1 MERKLAA
8 ILVADVAGYSRL
20 MGADETGTF
29 TRLRAHRQELFEPE
43 IARHHGRVFKLTGDG
58 LLAEFGSAVDAV
70 ECAVALQHQMAER
83 NLGLRQDERIDIR
96 VGVHVGDVIVEDE
109 DRHGDAV
116 NVAARL
122 QQLARAGG
130 ICVSRPVVD
139 HVRQKV
145 TFRFEPRGE
154 ERLKNIAEPV
164 AVYRV
169 MVGAAAGTRSRKG
182 WQLRGGRWPW
192 AAAAAVVV
200 AIAAGAGVWNL
211 YPLGSDEVSTGLPTA
226 ATMSPEPAL
235 AVLPFTNMS
244 GDPAEDYLGA
254 GVAEDIITVLST
266 FPSLRVVSRMSS
278 FTYDKPVKVQQ
289 VGQEL
294 GVRYVLEGSVR
305 KAADR
310 VRVTAQL
317 IDAQTGDHV
326 WANRFDEEAADVV
339 ALQEQVANQIYAS
352 LAGLT
357 GEVRKDEEQHSWSK
371 SAPSLEEYD
380 YYLRG
385 HQLFFHFTPEDNA
398 RAQQV
403 WREGLAHFPNSTL
416 LRIKLGF
423 SYMEPILEGW
433 TEPTEDDI
441 ETAWQFGRQA
451 EAAENKS
458 RQETWLCHWLMA
470 FLYQWHDQDFERSI
484 AEAEAAVQMVPY
496 DAWSRASLATWLAA
510 AGRTDEAI
518 AWLEGALR
526 RDPHG
531 PPWWT
536 GNLAWAYY
544 LGGRYEDALGE
555 WHKMSKPWPLGLAVV
570 QVRLGRVGEAR
581 ATVAEFLKD
590 DPGWTL
596 KKEARWPLI
605 EPLKQSYLE
614 DLRQAGL
621 PDG

>member
-8 ILVADVAGYSRL
+8 ILAADVVGYSRL
-20 MGADETGTF
+20 MGADEAGTF

-43 IARHHGRVFKLTGDG
+43 IVRHHGRVFKLMGDG

-70 ECAVALQHQMAER
+70 ECAVALQDKMAER
-83 NLGLRQDERIDIR
+83 NLGLPKDERIDIR

-122 QQLARAGG
+122 EQLAGAGG

-145 TFRFEPRGE
+145 AFRFEARGE

-164 AVYRV
+164 AIYRV
-169 MVGAAAGTRSRKG
+169 LLGAAAGTQSAKG
-182 WQLRGGRWPW
+182 WRLRRLHW
-192 AAAAAVVV
+192 AAAATVVI
-200 AIAAGAGVWNL
+200 AIAAGPGVWSL
-211 YPLGSDEVSTGLPTA
+211 YPHRQVEPSTAPAGA
-226 ATMSPEPAL
+226 AVTSPEPAI

-244 GDPAEDYLGA
+244 GDPTQDYLGA

-278 FTYDKPVKVQQ
+278 FTYDKPVKVQE

-310 VRVTAQL
+310 IRVTAQL
-317 IDAQTGDHV
+317 IDAKSGDHV
-326 WANRFDEEAADVV
+326 WANQFDEEAVDVV

-357 GEVRKDEEQHSWSK
+357 GEVRRDEEQHSWSK
-371 SAPSLEEYD
+371 SAPSLAEYD

-385 HQLFFHFTPEDNA
+385 HQLFFQFTPEDNA

-403 WREGLAHFPNSTL
+403 WREGLARFPDSTL
-416 LRIKLGF
+416 LRIKLAF
-423 SYMEPILEGW
+423 SYMEPIVEGW
-433 TEPTEDDI
+433 TDPSERDI
-441 ETAWQFGRQA
+441 EAAWQFGKQA
-451 EAAENKS
+451 EAAEHKS

-470 FLYQWHDQDFERSI
+470 ILYQWHGEDFDRSI
-484 AEAEAAVQMVPY
+484 AEAEAAIQMVPY
-496 DAWSRASLATWLAA
+496 DALSRAVLGSWLAG
-510 AGRTDEAI
+510 AGRTGEGIEWVKDAI
-518 AWLEGALR
+518 R
-526 RDPHG
+526 REPHG

-536 GNLAWAYY
+536 GNLARAYY
-544 LGGRYEDALGE
+544 LAERYEDALAE
-555 WHKMSKPWPLGLAVV
+555 WHKVSKPWPLQLAVV
-570 QVRLGRVGEAR
+570 DVRLGRLEEAR
-581 ATVAEFLKD
+581 AAVVEFLKD
-590 DPGWTL
+590 NPDWTL
-596 KKEARWPLI
+596 TKEARWPLI
-605 EPLKQSYLE
+605 EPLKRRNLE
-614 DLRQAGL
+614 DLHQAGL

>member
-8 ILVADVAGYSRL
+8 ILAADVAGYSRL
-20 MGADETGTF
+20 MGADEAGTF
-29 TRLRAHRQELFEPE
+29 ARLKAHRKELFEPE
-43 IARHHGRVFKLTGDG
+43 IARHHGRIFKLMGDG
-58 LLAEFGSAVDAV
+58 LLAEFGSALDAV
-70 ECAVALQHQMAER
+70 ECAVAVQRQMAER
-83 NLGLRQDERIDIR
+83 NRGLPGSERIDVR
-96 VGVHVGDVIVEDE
+96 MGVHVGDVIVEDE

-122 QQLARAGG
+122 QQLAEPGG
-130 ICVSRPVVD
+130 ICASRPVVD
-139 HVRQKV
+139 HIRQ
-145 TFRFEPRGE
+145 RAALHFELRGE

-164 AVYRV
+164 SVYRV
-169 MVGAAAGTRSRKG
+169 LAGHGPGRRSLMALP
-182 WQLRGGRWPW
+182 LRRWRW
-192 AAAAAVVV
+192 AAAAVVV
-200 AIAAGAGVWNL
+200 LAIVAGAGVWKL
-211 YPLGSDEVSTGLPTA
+211 YPRWQDEPLTGSPTTA
-226 ATMSPEPAL
+226 NSSPEPAL

-266 FPSLRVVSRMSS
+266 FPTLRVVSRMSS
-278 FTYDKPVKVQQ
+278 FTYDKPVRVQQ

-305 KAADR
+305 KAAHR

-326 WANRFDEEAADVV
+326 WANRFDEEAVDVV
-339 ALQEQVANQIYAS
+339 ALQEQVANQIYVS

-371 SAPSLEEYD
+371 STPSLEEYD

-385 HQLFFHFTPEDNA
+385 HQLFFHFTADDNA

-403 WREGLAHFPNSTL
+403 WREGLARFPNSTL

-423 SYMEPILEGW
+423 SYMEPIVEGW
-433 TEPTEDDI
+433 SEPTEDDI
-441 ETAWQFGRQA
+441 ETAWQFGKQA

-458 RQETWLCHWLMA
+458 RLETWLCHWLMA
-470 FLYQWHDQDFERSI
+470 VLYQWHDQDFERSI
-484 AEAEAAVQMVPY
+484 VEAKAAVQMVPH
-496 DAWSRASLATWLAA
+496 DALSLAALGNWLAA

-518 AWLEGALR
+518 AWIEGALR

-544 LGGRYEDALGE
+544 LGGRYEDSLGE
-555 WHKMSKPWPLGLAVV
+555 WHEMSKPSRLGLAAV

-581 ATVAEFLKD
+581 ATVAEFRKD
-590 DPGWTL
+590 NPGWTL
-596 KKEARWPLI
+596 EKEARWPLI
-605 EPLKQSYLE
+605 EPLKQNYLE